1 MALTKIDDRGLKTP
15 IDLLD
20 AEKIRFGTDNDLQ
33 IHHSAHVN
41 YISSKTGNIV
51 INRVNGEA
59 MAKFIPDGAVEL
71 YHDASKKLETTA
83 NGIELSGSNSI
94 FLGGKID
101 MPDSSSTSTGRI
113 LLGTGDDLSFF
124 HDGTNSVIDNITGEL
139 QIATDAVMR
148 FQATEYKFNNAANNE
163 KIANFFQNGAC
174 ELYFDHS
181 KKLETGIGGEYGSFT
196 ATNGSNGWDGMA
208 VGNSKFVFMGS
219 DSQEA
224 VGIWNDLD
232 NEWMVKCVRNAETQL
247 QYNGSKKL
255 ETSASGIALSGDLTF
270 TGTSEE
276 ITLQTSDGS
285 DNGYLNLSGGG
296 ACAQTR
302 GAQLVLSGNERSGGL
317 GGVLQLLAGNSGSTS
332 VIQFYTSGSEVGR
345 FDNNGRFAVGR
356 TSPVTKVHIEDSSNL
371 SLRLTKTSSSDA
383 EIKNTDSLDL
393 CCSSGGSG
401 GQIIRMLTGATPS
414 NLVEHMRVTGG
425 GHIFFSGMTD
435 LTAATTNKGVVIEKQ
450 SNYGRANFHAK
461 TGAGTVPALGFY
473 HSGGSVG
480 FVNYTSSSVAYL
492 TSSDYRLKENVTAIS
507 DAITRL
513 KTLKPS
519 RFNFKVDPDKKVDG
533 FLAHE
538 VTAVPEAITGTKD
551 EVATEDDENRGIKK
565 GDPIYQGIDQSKLVP
580 LLTAALQEEI
590 SKREALETR
599 VAALEAA

>member
-1 MALTKIDDRGLKTP
+1 QIYHS
-15 IDLLD
+15 
-20 AEKIRFGTDNDLQ
+20 GTD
-33 IHHSAHVN
+33 
-41 YISSKTGNIV
+41 
-51 INRVNGEA
+51 
-59 MAKFIPDGAVEL
+59 
-71 YHDASKKLETTA
+71 
-83 NGIELSGSNSI
+83 SI
-94 FLGGKID
+94 
-101 MPDSSSTSTGRI
+101 
-113 LLGTGDDLSFF
+113 
-124 HDGTNSVIDNITGEL
+124 IDNTQGEL
-139 QIATDAVMR
+139 QITTDAVMR
-148 FQATEYKFNNAANNE
+148 FNATEYKFNNAANNE

-425 GHIFFSGMTD
+425 GHVFFSGMTD

>member
-51 INRVNGEA
+51 INRINGEA

-71 YHDASKKLETTA
+71 YHDASKKLETASYGALVTGTMSA
-83 NGIELSGSNSI
+83 GSGNFDVSDNGKFKAGNSSDLQIYHSGTDSI
-94 FLGGKID
+94 
-101 MPDSSSTSTGRI
+101 
-113 LLGTGDDLSFF
+113 
-124 HDGTNSVIDNITGEL
+124 IDNTQGEL
-139 QIATDAVMR
+139 QITTDAVMR
-148 FQATEYKFNNAANNE
+148 FNATEYKFNNAANNE

-425 GHIFFSGMTD
+425 GHVFFSGMTD